1 MTRAR
6 RVALAPVLA
15 ALACAGDDHPC
26 DGAAGACVAV
36 RVDSDAADEIDQ
48 LELDVVYGDRHATT
62 STQAD
67 GGRAVPLPV
76 VTAIA
81 VDVAGL
87 DPGASLAVGVV
98 AAGKLGGLLVGTG
111 AGSAAVSGGAR
122 ADIDITLAPVQECT
136 PGGHYCGGDQ
146 LAGDPDTLYTCIE
159 DSVPQA
165 RGLCTAG
172 CQVQAADDDV
182 CRADGGTC
190 VEGGTYCGGRQ
201 ARRRSRH
208 PVHLRRRRRRRR
220 HALPGRLSGSPGHR
234 RHLSLSPVGPESRCQ
249 LQVGATWPSEPVAT

>member
-1 MTRAR
+1 MTRLR
-6 RVALAPVLA
+6 RLALAPVLA

-36 RVDSDAADEIDQ
+36 RVDSEAADEIDQ

-67 GGRAVPLPV
+67 GGRAVSLPV
-76 VTAIA
+76 VAAID

-111 AGSAAVSGGAR
+111 AGSAAVSDGTR

-190 VEGGTYCGGRQ
+190 VEGGFYCGGDKLAGDPATLYTCAGGVGVSGTPCPAGCLVR
-201 ARRRSRH
+201 
-208 PVHLRRRRRRRR
+208 
-220 HALPGRLSGSPGHR
+220 PGRDDICRSAR
-234 RHLSLSPVGPESRCQ
+234 
-249 LQVGATWPSEPVAT
+249 

>member
-1 MTRAR
+1 VRRAGCL
-6 RVALAPVLA
+6 ALTPVVA
-15 ALACAGDDHPC
+15 ALACGGDAADPC
-26 DGAAGACVAV
+26 DGATGACLAL

-76 VTAIA
+76 VTAID

-87 DPGASLAVGVV
+87 EVDAGGSLAVGVV

-111 AGSAAVSGGAR
+111 AGSAAVSDGSR

-146 LAGDPDTLYTCIE
+146 LAGDPDTLYTCVE

-165 RGLCTAG
+165 RGVCTAG
-172 CQVQAADDDV
+172 CRVQAADDDV

-190 VEGGTYCGGRQ
+190 VEGGFYCGGDKLAGDPATLYTCAGGVGVSGTPCPDGCLVR
-201 ARRRSRH
+201 
-208 PVHLRRRRRRRR
+208 
-220 HALPGRLSGSPGHR
+220 PGQDDICR
-234 RHLSLSPVGPESRCQ
+234 
-249 LQVGATWPSEPVAT
+249 